1 MEVLIILT
9 VFWLIF
15 ATLYFLGQQQK
26 KKIKKAIETHI
37 KEISNNPEND
47 NSYEKL
53 LETWKPKYLSIKEIK
68 KYYLQILRLCQTYS
82 SKAKI
87 WRLAR
92 EVAENQIIIL
102 NKKYKLEFEKQQEEE
117 IFKLLK
123 TNLFNEINNRE
134 IRSDIVLMFYLIGE
148 IKPEETK
155 KMYNMALQMLEEN
168 PKSKDMKTLALD
180 VGRLHYCVHRGT
192 NTLSVYDEQAI
203 QNDILTRMDSN
214 W

>member
-1 MEVLIILT
+1 MEVIIIITVLLLIL
-9 VFWLIF
+9 

-37 KEISNNPEND
+37 KEISQNPEND
-47 NSYEKL
+47 DAYEKL
-53 LETWKPKYLSIKEIK
+53 LEAWKPKYLLIKEIK
-68 KYYLQILRLCQTYS
+68 KYYLQVLKLCQTHS

-92 EVAENQIIIL
+92 ELAENQLIIL
-102 NKKYKLEFEKQQEEE
+102 NKKYKISFDKQQEEK

-148 IKPEETK
+148 IQPSETK
-155 KMYNMALQMLEEN
+155 NMYDMALKMLEEN
-168 PKSKDMKTLALD
+168 PNSKEMKTLALD
-180 VGRLHYCVHRGT
+180 LGRLHYCVNRGT
-192 NTLSVYDEQAI
+192 NTLSLYDEQAI
-203 QNDILTRMDSN
+203 QNDIITRMDSN
-214 W
+214 